1 MRATSHAAALA
12 TVLVSAACGTPG
24 RPAAAACGIASL
36 AGPTVL
42 LGEFAVPEQTLATP
56 PDRLPEQIAVR
67 LVAGP
72 AYRGIVGRADSLVIV
87 GVEGTLPANVRPGF
101 GVLIVD
107 QAGGSRGV
115 LLYEGATVENAPI
128 LGTVSIGSTGIPLI
142 GIQLDPARIEDPRC
156 PFFPDS
162 IIR

>member
-1 MRATSHAAALA
+1 MRARSPALPLTAALA
-12 TVLVSAACGTPG
+12 LAACGAPD
-24 RPAAAACGIASL
+24 RPAASCGIASL

-42 LGEFAVPEQTLATP
+42 LDQFAVPQQTLSVP
-56 PDRLPEQIAVR
+56 PERLPEQVAVR

-72 AYRGIVGRADSLVIV
+72 AYRGIVGRADSLLIV
-87 GVEGTLPANVRPGF
+87 GVEGTLPAKVRPGF

-107 QAGGSRGV
+107 KGGTSRGV
-115 LLYEGATVENAPI
+115 LLYEGAPVENAPV
-128 LGTVSIGSTGIPLI
+128 LGTVSVGSTSIPLL

>member
-1 MRATSHAAALA
+1 MPASRVLSALAALA
-12 TVLVSAACGTPG
+12 LGACGTAE
-24 RPAAAACGIASL
+24 RPAAASCGIASL

-42 LGEFAVPEQTLATP
+42 LDQFAVPRQTLSVP
-56 PDRLPEQIAVR
+56 PDRLPEQLAVR

-72 AYRGIVGRADSLVIV
+72 AYRGILGRADSLVIV
-87 GVEGTLPANVRPGF
+87 GVEGTLPPNVRPGF

-107 QAGGSRGV
+107 QEGASRGV
-115 LLYEGATVENAPI
+115 LLYEGAPVENAPV
-128 LGTVSIGSTGIPLI
+128 LGSVSMGSAELPLI
-142 GIQLDPARIEDPRC
+142 GIQVDPARIEDPRC

>member
-1 MRATSHAAALA
+1 MRATSYALA
-12 TVLVSAACGTPG
+12 LALPIALAACGRQERT
-24 RPAAAACGIASL
+24 PAASCGIASL

-42 LGEFAVPEQTLATP
+42 LGEFGVPQQTLSVP
-56 PDRLPEQIAVR
+56 PERLPEQLAVR

-72 AYRGIVGRADSLVIV
+72 AYRGIVGRSDSLIIV
-87 GVEGTLPANVRPGF
+87 GVEGTLPAGVRPGF

-107 QAGGSRGV
+107 QSGGARGV
-115 LLYEGATVENAPI
+115 MLYEGAAVENAPH
-128 LGTVSIGSTGIPLI
+128 LGTVSFGTTSIPLL

-156 PFFPDS
+156 PLFPDS

>member
-1 MRATSHAAALA
+1 MRATSRTVAFAAL
-12 TVLVSAACGTPG
+12 LLSAACGKPD

-36 AGPTVL
+36 AGPTL
-42 LGEFAVPEQTLATP
+42 LLSEFAVAGQTLAAP

-67 LVAGP
+67 VVAGP
-72 AYRGIVGRADSLVIV
+72 VYRGIVGRADSVVIV
-87 GVEGTLPANVRPGF
+87 GVEGTPPEGTTPGF
-101 GVLIVD
+101 GTLIVD
-107 QAGGSRGV
+107 KAGTVRGV
-115 LLYEGATVENAPI
+115 LLYEGAPVENAPV
-128 LGTVSIGSTGIPLI
+128 LGTVSMGSLSLPLI